1 MKSYRQKLPPLG
13 PLIAFE
19 SSARNLSFTKAGLE
33 LNLTQAAI
41 SQQIRSLEDYLG
53 VQLFI
58 RANRSI
64 SLTPQARNFQHV
76 VATTLANLANATT
89 DLQHRGDESTLTIG
103 CDQAIGHM
111 LLMPRLTEFA
121 AAFPRITPRLVFS
134 DSEKTCLSTDVDVA
148 IIFGNGSWHGFHS
161 KKLFPERVFPV
172 CSPKYLEASPK
183 LQKASDLSNHK
194 LIELEDEQWNWM
206 TWRQWFDRNNVKTTS
221 ITKGLVVNSYPLV
234 IEAASQGHGIALG
247 WDHLVGREVENGT
260 LVNPLPDT
268 TVESELGYYV
278 LWPAGVHNHPDK
290 RGFIDWCFQALICD

>member
-19 SSARNLSFTKAGLE
+19 ASARNLSFTKAGHE

-53 VQLFI
+53 VTLFI
-58 RANRSI
+58 RANRSLT
-64 SLTPQARNFQHV
+64 LTPQARNFQHV
-76 VATTLANLANATT
+76 VATTLSNLANAAT
-89 DLQHRGDESTLTIG
+89 DLQHKGNERTLSIG

-111 LLMPRLTEFA
+111 LLMPRLADLT
-121 AAFPRITPRLVFS
+121 AAFPQITPRLVFS
-134 DSEKTCLSTDVDVA
+134 DDEKICLSTDVDVA
-148 IIFGNGSWHGFHS
+148 IIFGDGTWHGFHA

-172 CSPKYLEASPK
+172 CSPKYLERSPA
-183 LQKASDLSNHK
+183 LQRASDLSNHN
-194 LIELEDEQWNWM
+194 LIMLEDEQWNWM
-206 TWRQWFDRNNVKTTS
+206 TWRQWFDRNSVKAAGVAM
-221 ITKGLVVNSYPLV
+221 GLVVNSYPFV

-247 WDHLVGREVENGT
+247 WDNLVGREIENGT

-278 LWPAGVHNHPDK
+278 LGSGLVL
-290 RGFIDWCFQALICD
+290 GS